1 MTRSTDRRSF
11 LQRATALGLSVATP
25 AWCRVLAAPIPAT
38 EVHGAVVSGK
48 TALGGIR
55 VSDGRQVVQTDA
67 AGEFRIRVGPESG
80 PFLFV
85 TTPRGYWAQ
94 RFYVPTATA
103 AKRRPVF
110 HLSENSASRA
120 NRLLYITDVHLGEG
134 NAKESVLRMNKT
146 IDEINALDPLP
157 ALCWM
162 GGDISLDHA
171 KGPLYVDLVSRLKMP
186 VRHSVGN
193 HEFQLKQADPL
204 GRFQQLFGP
213 TYYSFDLDDL
223 HCITLDGCGIDPNR
237 GETGGVIGRM
247 SRRELAWLAADLAA
261 VPRGMTTVVAV
272 HIPLACS
279 YPPRRGTTAAKSPQW
294 VVTNAGKAIAL
305 LRQHDVKLVLQ
316 GHLHENQR
324 MVQSGIEFVESVSVC
339 GTWWRAEAGERENA
353 TSGEPRGYRML
364 EWSAGK
370 LSHHYLGS
378 AESRIEAAGE
388 IVGRPKKLPGNKPAS
403 LLVNI
408 FDGTTTTRVSA
419 QIDDGPSNGLKAT
432 NRGNHFSDL
441 QAAHHWAWTIPA
453 QALTPGQH
461 QLTVRIEEPGRR
473 RESFT
478 HRFDV

>member
-1 MTRSTDRRSF
+1 MTEPDRRTF
-11 LQRATALGLSVATP
+11 LQRAAALGLSVATP
-25 AWCRVLAAPIPAT
+25 AWTRMLAAPIPAT
-38 EVHGAVVSGK
+38 EVRGSVVSGK
-48 TALGGIR
+48 TALGGVR
-55 VSDGRQVVQTDA
+55 VSDGLRVVRTDS
-67 AGEFRIRVGPESG
+67 AGEFRIRVGPGSG

-85 TTPRGYWAQ
+85 TTPRGYWTN

-103 AKRRPVF
+103 ATRRPVF
-110 HLSENSASRA
+110 DLTGNRSAPA
-120 NRLLYITDVHLGEG
+120 NRLLYITDVHLAEG
-134 NAKESVLRMNKT
+134 NAKESIARMNKT
-146 IDEINALDPLP
+146 IDEINLLDPLP
-157 ALCWM
+157 AACWM

-193 HEFQLKQADPL
+193 HEFLLKQSDPR

-213 TYYSFDLDDL
+213 TYYSFDIDNL

-237 GETGGVIGRM
+237 GQSGGVIGRL
-247 SRRELAWLAADLAA
+247 SRRELTWLAADLAA
-261 VPRGMTTVVAV
+261 VPSGMTTVVAV
-272 HIPLACS
+272 HIPLACT
-279 YPPRRGTTAAKSPQW
+279 YPERRGTTAARAPHW
-294 VVTNAGKAIAL
+294 VISNAEEAIEL

-339 GTWWRAEAGERENA
+339 GTWWRAGAGQRENA

-378 AESRIEAAGE
+378 AESRVAAAGE
-388 IVGRPKKLPGNKPAS
+388 IVGRPGKLPGNKPAR

-419 QIDDGPSNGLKAT
+419 QLDDGPSNQLKST
-432 NRGNHFSDL
+432 DEGRHFSDL

-453 QALTPGQH
+453 RALTPGRH
-461 QLTVRIEEPGRR
+461 QLAVRVMEPGRPR
-473 RESFT
+473 QSFT
-478 HRFDV
+478 HRFSV